1 MDFSNRDGVKKIR
14 MGLLVIGICWL
25 ITMIAFL
32 LMEMFTTLATLAVVF
47 LVVIMVIAILNFQY
61 VRIMV
66 DKNKLIVRYYSIFS
80 VDRMFQ
86 MFEFRVD
93 QLRNIE
99 VYKNLLGLKMDIVFT
114 IRMQKGLAN
123 YPRVSLSAIP
133 FGKRSKLVKEL
144 EKLIMQINP
153 V

>member
-1 MDFSNRDGVKKIR
+1 MVFNNREGVRRIR
-14 MGLLVIGICWL
+14 LYLLIIGICWL
-25 ITMIAFL
+25 LTMSVLIFF
-32 LMEMFTTLATLAVVF
+32 EMFTALAILAMFF
-47 LVVIMVIAILNFQY
+47 LLTAILIAILNFQY

-66 DKNKLIVRYYSIFS
+66 EKNKLIVRYYSIFS

-99 VYKNLLGLKMDIVFT
+99 VYKNLLGLKWDIIFT
-114 IRMQKGLAN
+114 IRVQKGLAD

-133 FGKRSKLVKEL
+133 FRDRSKLVEEL
-144 EKLIMQINP
+144 KKLIP
-153 V
+153 KKLPS

>member
-1 MDFSNRDGVKKIR
+1 MDFSNKGGVKKIR
-14 MGLLVIGICWL
+14 MVLLVIGICWL

-32 LMEMFTTLATLAVVF
+32 LMEMFTTLAILAVVF
-47 LVVIMVIAILNFQY
+47 LVVIMVIAILNFQF
-61 VRIMV
+61 VKIV
-66 DKNKLIVRYYSIFS
+66 VEKNKLIVRYYSIFS

-86 MFEFRVD
+86 MFEFKVD

-99 VYKNLLGLKMDIVFT
+99 THKNLLGLKMDIVFT
-114 IRMQKGLAN
+114 IRVQKGLAN

-144 EKLIMQINP
+144 KKLIGQNN
-153 V
+153 

>member
-1 MDFSNRDGVKKIR
+1 MDFSNKGGVKKIR
-14 MGLLVIGICWL
+14 MVLLVIGICWL

-32 LMEMFTTLATLAVVF
+32 LMEMFTTLAILAFVF
-47 LVVIMVIAILNFQY
+47 LVVIMVIAILNFQF
-61 VRIMV
+61 VKIV
-66 DKNKLIVRYYSIFS
+66 VEKNKLIVRYYSIFS

-86 MFEFRVD
+86 MFEFKVD

-99 VYKNLLGLKMDIVFT
+99 THKNLLGLKMDIVFT
-114 IRMQKGLAN
+114 IRVQKGLAN

-144 EKLIMQINP
+144 KKLIGQNN
-153 V
+153 